1 VSVLDRIHGD
11 YVHVRRVRVLAER
24 LAAILPRDA
33 TVLDIGCGD
42 GLLDEEVLRRR
53 SDLSIRGI
61 ETQPRNDSPIPVEAF
76 DGRTIPLAD
85 RSFDAVLL
93 VDVLHHACDPMIL
106 LGEAARVSRRR
117 IIIKDHLRQGLLAGP
132 TLRFMDRVGNARH
145 GVPLPHNYWS
155 PLEWCAAFER
165 LNLRVDTLYESLGLY
180 PWPLGMLFDRSL
192 HFLASLCKQSPS

>member
-1 VSVLDRIHGD
+1 
-11 YVHVRRVRVLAER
+11 
-24 LAAILPRDA
+24 
-33 TVLDIGCGD
+33 
-42 GLLDEEVLRRR
+42 
-53 SDLSIRGI
+53 
-61 ETQPRNDSPIPVEAF
+61 
-76 DGRTIPLAD
+76 
-85 RSFDAVLL
+85 
-93 VDVLHHACDPMIL
+93 
-106 LGEAARVSRRR
+106 VSRRR